1 MKNPR
6 KIDLIVVH
14 CSASRVNQD
23 FPIEALEACHKAR
36 GLRSI
41 GYHYYITKDGV
52 VYPCRPE
59 SEEGAHARHYNA
71 HSIGIC
77 YEGGLDE
84 KGKPADTR
92 TPAQKDSLEDLLYSL
107 ALDYPD
113 AEILGHRDLPWV
125 RKISTTG
132 RNVST
137 KHTTT
142 MLFFICHIHIPGSFF
157 LFLIK
162 CEYFCRRF
170 TGGVLKFKQEKSSIT
185 GKTNLQT

>member
-1 MKNPR
+1 MKNQR

-14 CSASRVNQD
+14 CSATRINQD
-23 FPIEALEACHKAR
+23 FPVEALEACHKAR
-36 GLRSI
+36 GFHSI

-92 TPAQKDSLEDLLYSL
+92 TPAQKASLEDLLYSL
-107 ALDYPD
+107 VLDYPD

-125 RKISTTG
+125 RK
-132 RNVST
+132 RCPCFDV
-137 KHTTT
+137 K
-142 MLFFICHIHIPGSFF
+142 
-157 LFLIK
+157 
-162 CEYFCRRF
+162 EW
-170 TGGVLKFKQEKSSIT
+170 LKEIDFH
-185 GKTNLQT
+185 L